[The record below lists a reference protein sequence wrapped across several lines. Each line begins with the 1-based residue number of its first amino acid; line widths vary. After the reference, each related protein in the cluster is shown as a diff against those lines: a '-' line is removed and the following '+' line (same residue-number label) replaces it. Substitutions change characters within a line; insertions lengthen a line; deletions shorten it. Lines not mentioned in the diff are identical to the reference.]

1 MTVIKAKLERP
12 TGVDVTME
20 ITMTL
25 SGWLRLRDDLDGCL
39 KTKPG
44 PTNSDSEILVEAI
57 DALAVKLQ
65 DPVTLYFSPGMATV
79 KCEPNQEEKKDA
91 LEN

>member
-12 TGVDVTME
+12 TGVEVTME

-25 SGWLRLRDDLDGCL
+25 SAWLRVRDNLDGCI
-39 KTKPG
+39 TNKPG
-44 PTNSDSEILVEAI
+44 MEKTDSGKLVEAI

-79 KCEPNQEEKKDA
+79 EFEPIKNEGD
-91 LEN
+91 